1 MLAASDGVWGGV
13 LLPDLDVSEAVLE
26 AVVDR
31 DIAGSRARVE
41 LDNSR
46 GQYTAY
52 GAGPLAALQR
62 GARIELSPGYVT
74 DQGPEVN
81 TTREYGYWVER
92 IELVTASRAG
102 SARVVLHCRGAD
114 WLLQRWRARRQY
126 VFGGGVVPLSGLLFL
141 IASRAGLPFGTTGNS
156 SAAYDTLTP
165 AFTVH
170 PGESGLTALR
180 RLTEKV
186 TDVLY
191 FDAGAVFATEPRS
204 TDASQYAFGPESHAI
219 VEARYRD
226 NGPAF
231 NRARTVGSGVYG
243 EAFDFGEIETFGES
257 IATVV
262 DENIGSS
269 GDAED
274 RAAAVLR
281 EAAIASRAD
290 AITVFGVHCGIEL
303 YDVVD
308 VTDPGADLTDLPRR
322 VLGYTWRFSTGPR
335 PRYEMTLTLGE
346 V

>member
-1 MLAASDGVWGGV
+1 MRRRGLAGACG
-13 LLPDLDVSEAVLE
+13 
-26 AVVDR
+26 
-31 DIAGSRARVE
+31 AGQQP
-41 LDNSR
+41 
-46 GQYTAY
+46 GQYSPY

-62 GARIELSPGYVT
+62 GARLELSPGYVT

-81 TTREYGYWVER
+81 STREYAYWVER

-102 SARVVLHCRGAD
+102 PARIVLHCRGAD

-141 IASRAGLPFGTTGNS
+141 VASRAGLPFGTSGNS

-170 PGESGLTALR
+170 PGESGMTALR
-180 RLTEKV
+180 RLAEKV

-191 FDAGAVFATEPRS
+191 FDAGAVFATEPRP
-204 TDASQYAFGPESHAI
+204 TDASQYAFGPGEHAI

-226 NGPAF
+226 TGSAI
-231 NRARTVGSGVYG
+231 NRARTVGTGVYG
-243 EAFDFGEIETFGES
+243 EAFDFDEIEAFGES

-262 DENIGSS
+262 DGNITSAAE
-269 GDAED
+269 AED
-274 RAAAVLR
+274 RAATLLR

-290 AITVFGVHCGIEL
+290 TITVFGVHCGIQP
-303 YDVVD
+303 YDVVEI
-308 VTDPGADLTDLPRR
+308 TDADAGLAAASRR
-322 VLGYTWRFSTGPR
+322 VLGYAWRFSTSAR
-335 PRYEMTLTLGE
+335 PRYEMMLTLGE